1 MLHLF
6 PVEAAEVAD
15 EGRARLAYQRL
26 FGDSLGLDGG
36 DPMPWKDF
44 SERALVAQAL
54 PMSNRMFVNNGPV
67 AFVGDGLAQTRVGLF
82 WTING
87 CEIFCPVIR

>member
-1 MLHLF
+1 MDNASCF
-6 PVEAAEVAD
+6 IVFEAAEVAD

-54 PMSNRMFVNNGPV
+54 PGQTVCLLTM
-67 AFVGDGLAQTRVGLF
+67 GLLVLQVTV
-82 WTING
+82 
-87 CEIFCPVIR
+87 